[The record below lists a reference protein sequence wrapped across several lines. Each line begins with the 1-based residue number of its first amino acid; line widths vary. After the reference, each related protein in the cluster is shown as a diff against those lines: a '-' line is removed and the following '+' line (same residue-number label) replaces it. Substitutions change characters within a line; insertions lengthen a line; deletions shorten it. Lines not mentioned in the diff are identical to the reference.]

1 MQRKP
6 FTWEIK
12 KLDRQT
18 LVLFAGDLDERCS
31 LEEFPSLSGEV
42 TFDLAEVARVT
53 SGGVTRWIKLL
64 SRLAEAETTLSL
76 VRCSVPVVT
85 QLNMVRGF
93 MGHGMVKSF
102 YAPYVCEDSGEE
114 EDVLLTPDQVP
125 DTKNPPT
132 FPSEDGQLV
141 LNDLPRR
148 YFAFLNYSRK

>member
-6 FTWEIK
+6 FKWEIK
-12 KLDRQT
+12 KLDDQT
-18 LVLFAGDLDERCS
+18 VVLFAGDLDERCS
-31 LEEFPSLSGEV
+31 LEEFPTLSGEL

-64 SRLAEAETTLSL
+64 NRLASATTLSM

-93 MGHGMVKSF
+93 MGHGVIKSF
-102 YAPYVCEDSGEE
+102 YAPYVCESSGEE

-132 FPSEDGQLV
+132 FPSEEGQLV

-148 YFAFLNYSRK
+148 YFAFLNYTRR